1 MTICELC
8 EVQYDLAEGENY
20 IAPENL
26 RLIQEWHERGHVGS
40 VFPNDPTYAGDRAS

>member
-20 IAPENL
+20 IDPENL
-26 RLIQEWHERGHVGS
+26 RLIREWHERGHVGS
-40 VFPNDPTYAGDRAS
+40 VFPDVDNAPVIDA